1 MLGGGGLEIQ
11 AERTAAALRERG
23 HDVRHVQRAD
33 RDWAPELLHVFG
45 HTADV
50 GHFLH
55 HWRRHP
61 ARLVVSPVV
70 VVPPAREWRLKLGT
84 RLPIPAFEP
93 RVLRA
98 LVQRADAL
106 IALTCWEAE
115 LLKSVGGNRTAP
127 IATIGNGVDRP
138 AELPDRDALSRALG
152 TDLPERYAIV
162 VGAVSE
168 RKRQAEIAR
177 ALAGTLPLVVVG
189 GWDGPESGRAEFDRL
204 VETTGGRWLG
214 ELSDRP
220 TVLGLVA
227 HAEALVHLSD
237 AEGQSLAV
245 LEALSLGTRCVLSDL
260 SQQRELAQHHPA
272 AVAIVER
279 DGDLPGALRRLGD
292 ATRPGVTS
300 DRSDSGGRD
309 STSAGPPDRDPAEPA
324 IPSWDDVAAQVEDV
338 YAAIDAPPR
347 LWGDRG

>member
-1 MLGGGGLEIQ
+1 VAGARDRLRVGILGGVPAVLGGGGLEIQ

-23 HDVRHVQRAD
+23 HDVRHVQRAE

-98 LVQRADAL
+98 LARRADAL
-106 IALTCWEAE
+106 IALTRWEAE
-115 LLKSVGGNRTAP
+115 LLRSVGGSRSAP

-138 AELPDRDALSRALG
+138 AELPDREALSRALG
-152 TDLPERYAIV
+152 TELPARYAIV

-168 RKRQAEIAR
+168 RKRQAAIAR

-189 GWDGPESGRAEFDRL
+189 GWDGPEGDRAEFDRL
-204 VETTGGRWLG
+204 VLATGGSWLG
-214 ELSDRP
+214 ELDDRA

-227 HAEALVHLSD
+227 HADALVHLSD

-245 LEALSLGTRCVLSDL
+245 LEGLALGTPCVLSDL
-260 SQQRELAQHHPA
+260 PQQRELAQRWPA
-272 AVAIVER
+272 RVAIVR
-279 DGDLPGALRRLGD
+279 DDEGLGD
-292 ATRPGVTS
+292 AL
-300 DRSDSGGRD
+300 GRLRGA
-309 STSAGPPDRDPAEPA
+309 TPDRPAGEPP
-324 IPSWDDVAAQVEDV
+324 IPSWNDVAAQVEDV
-338 YAAIDAPPR
+338 YVAIAAPPR

>member
-1 MLGGGGLEIQ
+1 VGILGGVPALLGGGGLEIQ
-11 AERTAAALRERG
+11 AARTADALRERG
-23 HDVRHVQRAD
+23 HDVRHAQSAD
-33 RDWAPELLHVFG
+33 AGWSPDVLHVFG

-98 LVQRADAL
+98 LVERADGL
-106 IALTCWEAE
+106 IALTEWEAD
-115 LLKSVGGNRTAP
+115 LLREVGRGHAAP
-127 IATIGNGVDRP
+127 VTVIGNGVDRL
-138 AELPDRDALSRALG
+138 AELPDRAQLAGELG
-152 TDLPERYAIV
+152 AELPDRYAIV

-168 RKRQAEIAR
+168 RKRQAAIAR
-177 ALAGTLPLVVVG
+177 ALAGSIPLVVVG
-189 GWDGPESGRAEFDRL
+189 GWDGPEHGRESFARL
-204 VETTGGRWLG
+204 VAATGGAWLG
-214 ELSDRP
+214 ELSDRS

-227 HAEALVHLSD
+227 RADALVHLSD

-245 LEALSLGTRCVLSDL
+245 LEGLALGTPCVLSDL
-260 SQQRELAQHHPA
+260 PQQRELARRWPA
-272 AVAIVER
+272 NVAIVER
-279 DGDLPGALRRLGD
+279 DEQLAGALTGLSPERR
-292 ATRPGVTS
+292 PVE
-300 DRSDSGGRD
+300 
-309 STSAGPPDRDPAEPA
+309 PPV
-324 IPSWDDVAAQVEDV
+324 PSWDEVAAAVEEV
-338 YAAIDAPPR
+338 YAGIDGPPR

>member
-1 MLGGGGLEIQ
+1 VLGGGGLEIQ

-98 LVQRADAL
+98 LVRRADAL
-106 IALTCWEAE
+106 IALTRWEAE
-115 LLKSVGGNRTAP
+115 LLRSVGGDRAAP

-138 AELPDRDALSRALG
+138 AELPDREALARTLG
-152 TDLPERYAIV
+152 AELPERYAIV
-162 VGAVSE
+162 VGAVGE
-168 RKRQAEIAR
+168 RKRQAAIAR
-177 ALAGTLPLVVVG
+177 ALAGTLPLVVIG
-189 GWDGPESGRAEFDRL
+189 GWDGPQGRREDFARL
-204 VETTGGRWLG
+204 VEATGGAWLG
-214 ELSDRP
+214 ELHDRA

-227 HAEALVHLSD
+227 EAEALVHLSD

-245 LEALSLGTRCVLSDL
+245 LEGLALGTPCVLSDL
-260 SQQRELAQHHPA
+260 PQQRELAQRWPGR
-272 AVAIVER
+272 VAIVRE
-279 DGDLPGALRRLGD
+279 DEGLGD
-292 ATRPGVTS
+292 ALGRLRGATSNRPAVE
-300 DRSDSGGRD
+300 
-309 STSAGPPDRDPAEPA
+309 PP
-324 IPSWDDVAAQVEDV
+324 IPSWDDVAARVEDV

>member
-11 AERTAAALRERG
+11 AARTAAALRERG
-23 HDVRHVQRAD
+23 HDVRHVQRAEP
-33 RDWAPELLHVFG
+33 DWEPGVLHVFG

-98 LVQRADAL
+98 LAVRADAL
-106 IALTCWEAE
+106 IALTRWEAE
-115 LLKSVGGNRTAP
+115 LLRSVGGARTAP
-127 IATIGNGVDRP
+127 VATIGNGVDRP
-138 AELPDRDALSRALG
+138 AQLPDREALG
-152 TDLPERYAIV
+152 RQLGAELPERYAIV

-168 RKRQAEIAR
+168 RKRQVDVAR

-189 GWDGPESGRAEFDRL
+189 GWDGPESRREEFAHLVRA
-204 VETTGGRWLG
+204 TGGAWLG
-214 ELSDRP
+214 ELTERA

-227 HAEALVHLSD
+227 AADALVHLSD

-245 LEALSLGTRCVLSDL
+245 LEGLALETPCVLSDL
-260 SQQRELAQHHPA
+260 PQQRELAQRWPA
-272 AVAIVER
+272 RVAIVKR
-279 DGDLPGALRRLGD
+279 DEKLVEALRRVRAVTAPGTGALVSPAD
-292 ATRPGVTS
+292 APGQ
-300 DRSDSGGRD
+300 
-309 STSAGPPDRDPAEPA
+309 PPLEPP
-324 IPSWDDVAAQVEDV
+324 IPSWDEVAASVEEV
-338 YAAIDAPPR
+338 YAGIDAPPR

>member
-1 MLGGGGLEIQ
+1 VLGGGGLEIQ

-23 HDVRHVQRAD
+23 HDVRHVQHAE

-106 IALTCWEAE
+106 IALTRWEAE
-115 LLKSVGGNRTAP
+115 LLASVGGARGARTF
-127 IATIGNGVDRP
+127 TIGNGVDRP
-138 AELPDRDALSRALG
+138 AELPDRAALAARLG
-152 TDLPERYAIV
+152 APLPERYAIV

-168 RKRQAEIAR
+168 RKRQAAIAR
-177 ALAGTLPLVVVG
+177 ALAGALPLVVVG

-204 VETTGGRWLG
+204 VRATGGSWLG
-214 ELSDRP
+214 ELTDRA

-227 HAEALVHLSD
+227 QADALVHLSD

-245 LEALSLGTRCVLSDL
+245 LEALSLGTPCVLSNL
-260 SQQRELAQHHPA
+260 PQQRELAQRWPGAVTIVKGDDELAGALKALPQSDHHP
-272 AVAIVER
+272 IES
-279 DGDLPGALRRLGD
+279 P
-292 ATRPGVTS
+292 
-300 DRSDSGGRD
+300 
-309 STSAGPPDRDPAEPA
+309 
-324 IPSWDDVAAQVEDV
+324 IPSWDDVAAQIEDV